1 MAVSDTIR
9 EDSREAVRKFHE
21 AGIQTVMLTGD
32 NRNAA
37 QAVGA
42 AVGIDTVI
50 SEVLPAEKD
59 AQIRSLQEK
68 GHKVAMVG
76 DGINDAPALTRADIG
91 IAIGAGTD
99 IAIDSADVVLMK
111 NSLRDVASAVRLSR
125 AVIRNI
131 HVNLFWAFFYNIIGI
146 PIAAGCWYTAFNLKM
161 NPMVTALAMSFSS
174 VFVVS
179 NALRLRFFKPKH
191 GSAVSASAAESVA
204 SVTVSVSAEAPLPEP
219 SAKQTTINQSNGG
232 TTMKKE
238 LMIEGMMC
246 QNCVKHVTHALEG
259 ILGAADVQVSLEDKK
274 ATVNVPESVT
284 DEALKAAVTEAGYE
298 VTGITTH
305 EG

>member
-1 MAVSDTIR
+1 MES
-9 EDSREAVRKFHE
+9 
-21 AGIQTVMLTGD
+21 
-32 NRNAA
+32 
-37 QAVGA
+37 
-42 AVGIDTVI
+42 
-50 SEVLPAEKD
+50 
-59 AQIRSLQEK
+59 
-68 GHKVAMVG
+68 
-76 DGINDAPALTRADIG
+76 ADI
-91 IAIGAGTD
+91 
-99 IAIDSADVVLMK
+99 VLMR
-111 NSLRDVASAVRLSR
+111 NDLLDVAGAIELSK
-125 AVIRNI
+125 ATIRNI
-131 HVNLFWAFFYNIIGI
+131 KENLFWAFFYNVIGI

-161 NPMVTALAMSFSS
+161 NPMVAALAMSFSS

-191 GSAVSASAAESVA
+191 GSAASASAAESA
-204 SVTVSVSAEAPLPEP
+204 APVTVSIPAGTPLLEP
-219 SAKQTTINQSNGG
+219 SAKQTTINQANGG
-232 TTMKKE
+232 TAMKKE

-259 ILGAADVQVSLEDKK
+259 IPGVTDVQVSLENKK